1 MSREY
6 AEKNWNFMLRG
17 ENTERLI
24 FFIVVDQKVFKAFD
38 SLNSKIDMII
48 IIFQMAHQYAND
60 PQLWA
65 K

>member
-1 MSREY
+1 
-6 AEKNWNFMLRG
+6 MLRG

-48 IIFQMAHQYAND
+48 IIFQMAHQYANE

>member
-1 MSREY
+1 
-6 AEKNWNFMLRG
+6 MLRG
-17 ENTERLI
+17 ENTERFI
-24 FFIVVDQKVFKAFD
+24 IFIVVDQRVFKAFD
-38 SLNSKIDMII
+38 SLNSKIDMI

>member
-1 MSREY
+1 
-6 AEKNWNFMLRG
+6 MLRG
-17 ENTERLI
+17 ENTERFI
-24 FFIVVDQKVFKAFD
+24 FFIVVDQKVFKAFLTL
-38 SLNSKIDMII
+38 LNSKIDMII